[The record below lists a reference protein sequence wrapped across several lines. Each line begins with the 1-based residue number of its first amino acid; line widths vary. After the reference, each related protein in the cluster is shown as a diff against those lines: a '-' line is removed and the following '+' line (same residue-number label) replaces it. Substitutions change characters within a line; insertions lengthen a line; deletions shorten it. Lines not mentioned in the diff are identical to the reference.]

1 MLNAKGIAISQS
13 LRLFCCGRCKKKAR
27 ATALRQYRSNQI
39 IDAASDNLA
48 IPFFPALILLA
59 ALWGAS
65 FLFMR
70 VAAPVIGPVWLI
82 EMRVLIAG
90 LALLPLVVS
99 RRHLHLL
106 RQEWRGLLL
115 VGILNAAL
123 PFTLLAYATL
133 QLSAGMTSILNAT
146 VPIFAVVVGTMIY
159 AEPLGLRRL
168 FGVLLGFVGV
178 VVLVGLPQDGYTP
191 PLWSVLA
198 GLAAACSYVFA
209 ANLAGRRLRHLPG
222 VVFVTGSQLGAAL
235 ALLPLLP
242 FWLPA
247 VSPGWPVVSAVV
259 ALALLS
265 TSLAFLIYFQL
276 LREVGATRTL
286 TVTYLIPVFA
296 IVWGMLFL
304 DESITLSMLM
314 GCALVLAGVGLANT
328 RLPRPATARADK

>member
-1 MLNAKGIAISQS
+1 MCIAISQS
-13 LRLFCCGRCKKKAR
+13 RSDLFAGQPKKERAADRCQAVS
-27 ATALRQYRSNQI
+27 LCQI
-39 IDAASDNLA
+39 IKVAPSHVV
-48 IPFFPALILLA
+48 IPFFPALVLLA

-70 VAAPVIGPVWLI
+70 VAAPVVGPVWLI

-90 LALLPLVVS
+90 LALLPLVLS
-99 RRHLHLL
+99 RGNQKLL

-115 VGILNAAL
+115 VGFLNSAL

-133 QLSAGMTSILNAT
+133 QLTAGMTSILNAT
-146 VPIFAVVVGTMIY
+146 VPIFAVVVGTAIY
-159 AEPLGLRRL
+159 AEPLSLRRL
-168 FGVLLGFVGV
+168 LGVLLGFAGV
-178 VVLVGLPQDGYTP
+178 VVLVGLPQGGSTP
-191 PLWSVLA
+191 PLWSVVA

-222 VVFVTGSQLGAAL
+222 VVFVTGSQLGAAF

-242 FWLPA
+242 FWVPA
-247 VSPGWPVVSAVV
+247 EMPSWTVVSAVV

-296 IVWGMLFL
+296 ILWGMFFL
-304 DESITLSMLM
+304 GESVTLVMLL
-314 GCALVLAGVGLANT
+314 GCCLVLAGVGLANAGA
-328 RLPRPATARADK
+328 PAPVAGRSGR

>member
-1 MLNAKGIAISQS
+1 VCIAISQS
-13 LRLFCCGRCKKKAR
+13 PSDLFAGQPKKGR
-27 ATALRQYRSNQI
+27 
-39 IDAASDNLA
+39 AADRCQAVSLSQVNKVA
-48 IPFFPALILLA
+48 PSHVTIPFFPALILLA

-90 LALLPLVVS
+90 LALLPLVLS
-99 RRHLHLL
+99 RGNQKLL
-106 RQEWRGLLL
+106 QQEWRGLLL
-115 VGILNAAL
+115 VGFLNSAL

-133 QLSAGMTSILNAT
+133 QLTAGMTSILNAT
-146 VPIFAVVVGTMIY
+146 VPIFAVVVGTAIY
-159 AEPLGLRRL
+159 AEPLSLRRL
-168 FGVLLGFVGV
+168 LGVLLGFTGV
-178 VVLVGLPQDGYTP
+178 LVLVGLPQGGSTP
-191 PLWSVLA
+191 PLWSVVA

-222 VVFVTGSQLGAAL
+222 VVFVTGSQLGAAF

-242 FWLPA
+242 FWVPVA
-247 VSPGWPVVSAVV
+247 TPGWTVVSAVV

-296 IVWGMLFL
+296 IIWGIFFL
-304 DESITLSMLM
+304 DESVTLVMLL
-314 GCALVLAGVGLANT
+314 GCALVLAGVGLANAGAPKST
-328 RLPRPATARADK
+328 VARPDP